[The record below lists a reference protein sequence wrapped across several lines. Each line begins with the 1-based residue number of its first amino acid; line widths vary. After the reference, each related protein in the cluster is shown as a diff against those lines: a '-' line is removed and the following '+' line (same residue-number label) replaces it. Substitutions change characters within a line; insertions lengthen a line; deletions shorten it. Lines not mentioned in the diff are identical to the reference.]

1 MSESAQARRDEQARQ
16 QEQARKEEQA
26 RREEQT
32 RREEQARKAEQARRE
47 EQARRDEQARIEEEA
62 RKEKA
67 RQEEIARKKAL
78 AAEVTT
84 VTAESD
90 MSYCHA
96 REIAVKQ
103 AEVGAKNDAYRE
115 CEALGNGEW
124 RYKELRFYG
133 YLDCTA
139 CTGFEAGNFRCKIR
153 QSTHNCQRR

>member
-1 MSESAQARRDEQARQ
+1 AELVKSQYGFHIIKVIDRQ
-16 QEQARKEEQA
+16 KKEF
-26 RREEQT
+26 
-32 RREEQARKAEQARRE
+32 KAVLV
-47 EQARRDEQARIEEEA
+47 
-62 RKEKA
+62 KKA
-67 RQEEIARKKAL
+67 VKPSSKSKEIARKKAL